1 MRLTTTGMCLF
12 LLGTTFGCQQGGSV
26 TLESDDEKASYA
38 IGYDLGQNLV
48 VARNHLDLGA
58 LGAGIEDALAD
69 REQRLSAEE
78 VQTVMAVFNETIR
91 TEMEEEN
98 VAETARN
105 LEEGAAYLAENE
117 ARDGV
122 TTTASGLQYEVLRE
136 GDGARL
142 APTDRARI
150 HYRGTLIDGT
160 EFDSSYARDEPATF
174 GVSDVIPGFSEGTS
188 AHVRREPLPI
198 RHPERYRV
206 RPPGRTARHRTGRNA
221 HLRGGAPSIYPSS

>member
-1 MRLTTTGMCLF
+1 MRLTTTGMRLF

-26 TLESDDEKASYA
+26 ALESDDEKASYA

-58 LGAGIEDALAD
+58 LEAGIEDALAD

-78 VQTVMAVFNETIR
+78 VQTVMAAFNETIR

-160 EFDSSYARDEPATF
+160 EFDSSHARDEPATF
-174 GVSDVIPGFSEGTS
+174 GVSDVIPGFSEGLQLMS
-188 AHVRREPLPI
+188 VGSH
-198 RHPERYRV
+198 YRFV
-206 RPPGRTARHRTGRNA
+206 IPSDIGYGPRGAAPDIGPNA
-221 HLRGGAPSIYPSS
+221 TLIFEVELLDIPSS